1 MDKQREIFVNE
12 MVRLQEAIEKTE
24 SIYLKRDYLKA
35 LKRMTKELKEYDSYK
50 KQRTR

>member
-12 MVRLQEAIEKTE
+12 MIRLKKAIDKTE

-35 LKRMTKELKEYDSYK
+35 LKKMIKELAEYDNYRK
-50 KQRTR
+50 PKVR